1 MLFGEFIWLI
11 SACHWARIIIAGEIY
26 SYHVEYEIWSNA
38 LCTYRVSRFSLI
50 SLVSWIKRWPFGCAM
65 KLVMAFLLHPRR
77 KAVGNKIW
85 CLALMKDRWISFW
98 DTKDIS
104 NWGSREIPTQLQH
117 SQMME
122 FLLENSANDGL
133 TYCYAAIYLI
143 NLLNRFTF
151 LWIVSIVSSVKSICA
166 SEINQRESTWIIL
179 QKIKGKKKHSMIEV
193 GATFL
198 R

>member
-1 MLFGEFIWLI
+1 ML
-11 SACHWARIIIAGEIY
+11 SMKYDRMHCARIALADSLSFRLLAESKGGLLGAR
-26 SYHVEYEIWSNA
+26 WS
-38 LCTYRVSRFSLI
+38 SS
-50 SLVSWIKRWPFGCAM
+50 WPFYCTHVGRRSEIKFDA
-65 KLVMAFLLHPRR
+65 LHSWRTDEYR
-77 KAVGNKIW
+77 
-85 CLALMKDRWISFW
+85 FW